1 MQIYNTWNTEE
12 DVEHT
17 VGDKEDGDDKEANNT
32 AEKKYNFQSLNP
44 SLKRNFLK
52 QYSPQLIIK
61 RSLKIVKSTHSILG
75 L

>member
-32 AEKKYNFQSLNP
+32 AEK
-44 SLKRNFLK
+44 R
-52 QYSPQLIIK
+52 
-61 RSLKIVKSTHSILG
+61 V
-75 L
+75 